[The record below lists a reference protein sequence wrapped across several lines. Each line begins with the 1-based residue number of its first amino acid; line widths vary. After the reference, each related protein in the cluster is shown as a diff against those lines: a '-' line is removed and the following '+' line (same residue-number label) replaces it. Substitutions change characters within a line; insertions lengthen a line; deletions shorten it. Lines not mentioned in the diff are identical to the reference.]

1 MLQNNKSC
9 DYNSGT
15 AASHSEDK
23 RVKVE
28 EIQEIVGRLNNLNVV
43 REITT

>member
-23 RVKVE
+23 LVKAD
-28 EIQEIVGRLNNLNVV
+28 EIQEIVARLNNLAVFK
-43 REITT
+43 